1 VDLSGPVV
9 RDFLGSLMLTGD
21 LVRVRTSKE
30 RIVPLFLNRNSSQW
44 LEAAE
49 SLLAVFREGVGIT
62 RGEIEEEINDLFGG
76 GGKATLVHRGLA
88 KVLEDRAEFEVVAD
102 VPPDQIR
109 EKVFT
114 AAALARGKLR
124 LERQGQE
131 QRVSLSAR
139 AKFPRDAVMA
149 AVAEELG
156 LTPEI
161 VMKSLFAD
169 LRDENRLLKF
179 EDIPAQRLI
188 DRYNVALAQAVLLRS
203 VRVVVEIR
211 NEGPAR
217 YRQLFRRLKFHRLL
231 WRVQGSMAGGYSIQI
246 DGPLSLFSATTRYGL
261 QMAMFLPAVL
271 HCDDYR
277 LDSEL
282 RWGPRREPRSFHLD
296 GSSGLISHQLDSGL
310 YVPAEIPAF
319 VERFRQ
325 VAPAWEMTEFTD
337 VLELGRE
344 GVWVPDYRAVHK
356 ATGTDIFIEVLGFWK
371 KSSLERLLRLLPS
384 HGPPRFVLAISEK
397 MKVDEGALSEL
408 PGPILRF
415 KEIPIAQELL
425 TLLETFVKPADLTRR
440 LF

>member
-1 VDLSGPVV
+1 
-9 RDFLGSLMLTGD
+9 MLTGD

-30 RIVPLFLNRNSSQW
+30 RILPLYLNRNSPQW

-49 SLLAVFREGVGIT
+49 SLLAIFREGVGMT
-62 RGEIEEEINDLFGG
+62 RGEIEEEIDDLFGG

-102 VPPDQIR
+102 VPPELIR

-114 AAALARGKLR
+114 AAAEARRRLR
-124 LERQGQE
+124 SERPSQE
-131 QRVSLSAR
+131 ARVSLSSRPA
-139 AKFPRDAVMA
+139 FPRDQVLA
-149 AVAEELG
+149 AVAEDLK
-156 LTPEI
+156 LAPEI

-169 LRDENRLLKF
+169 LHDENRLLKF
-179 EDIPAQRLI
+179 EDMTAQRLI

-217 YRQLFRRLKFHRLL
+217 YRQLFRRLKFHRLVF
-231 WRVQGSMAGGYSIQI
+231 RVQGSMADGYNIQI
-246 DGPLSLFSATTRYGL
+246 DGPLSLFSATTKYGL
-261 QMAMFLPAVL
+261 QMAQFLPALL

-277 LDSEL
+277 LDAEL
-282 RWGPRREPRSFHLD
+282 RWGPKREPRSFHLD
-296 GSSGLISHQLDSGL
+296 ASSGLISHQLDSGI

-325 VAPAWEMTEFTD
+325 VAPAWELSEFTD

-356 ATGTDIFIEVLGFWK
+356 ATGTDVFIEVLGFWK
-371 KSSLERLLRLLPS
+371 KSSLDRLLRLLPRL
-384 HGPPRFVLAISEK
+384 GPPRFVLVISEK
-397 MKVDEGALSEL
+397 LKVDEGSLSDL

-425 TLLETFVKPADLTRR
+425 ALLETFVKPADSTGR